1 MGHCPLARNKFWSRS
16 PIIEEI
22 SYRHNKTKQQVA
34 LRWALQHNFITIPRS
49 SNPERILQN
58 SRLFDWSLNDEEMAS
73 IDKLE
78 EGLVCSA
85 ATCVMSE
92 PYVEGP
98 SNLPPWPGFTLR

>member
-22 SYRHNKTKQQVA
+22 GFRHHKSKQQVV

-49 SNPERILQN
+49 SNPKRILEN
-58 SRLFDWSLNDEEMAS
+58 SQLFDWFLNDEEMSS

-78 EGLVCSA
+78 EGLFCSLG
-85 ATCVMSE
+85 TSLMGK
-92 PYVEGP
+92 PYVEY
-98 SNLPPWPGFTLR
+98 